1 MAKLIIVVSTATEAM
16 PVADYVVRVFG
27 EDGALVTEQTVGE
40 AALGRSDPIE
50 LPAPPPETSLNPDT
64 RTRPYSLYDVTVR
77 AEGYYAVR
85 VEAVRM
91 FGDEQAD
98 LPVGLIPLPG
108 EATDPDG
115 FDTIVYPGQVGGLYD
130 GTEPRESTP
139 PPDMRILSSV
149 YIPSRIRVHLGR
161 PGSNAD
167 TVSVSF
173 PDYIKNVASSEIY
186 PTWPEESLRANIY
199 AQISL
204 ALNRLYTEW
213 YPSRGYDYDITN
225 STAFDQYFVYGRNI
239 FDSIS
244 KIVDE
249 IFNIYIRKPGRA
261 EPFYAEYCNGTT
273 VTCPGMSQWGTVTLA
288 NQGLNARQILTR
300 YYGTIELVTAGDVR
314 GLTGSYPGVL
324 RPGTTS
330 SAVRTIQTQLNR
342 IAINYPAIGTTYAD
356 GVYGAQTEQMVRRF
370 QSIFNL
376 TQDGI
381 VGKSTWYRI
390 SYIYTAVKKLA
401 ELTSEG
407 QEPEYDVGPY
417 GGNLLNIGSSGPAVK
432 KMQFYLS
439 RIATFNPAV
448 PAPVVDG
455 IYGAGTADSV
465 RSFQKAYDLQPD
477 GVIGPNTWDAIESL
491 YTGSLKADD
500 PKGSVDVRPYPGT
513 PIRYGSW
520 GDDVVCV
527 QKMLNAVDSEFP
539 VIPRVTVDG
548 AFGSA
553 TQRAVQSFQS
563 TFGLTADG
571 VVGPATWNGL
581 SKMYAAVSSGCT
593 ENAPAPA
600 DQMDYPG
607 VLLKNGSTGPF
618 VSYIQQRLDEIA
630 VVVATIP
637 TLAADGRFGARTQ
650 GAVVA
655 FQSTFGLAADGIVG
669 PATWRKI
676 NSVYNAVLNG
686 CLEPLT

>member
-1 MAKLIIVVSTATEAM
+1 MAKLIIITSTATEAM
-16 PVADYVVRVFG
+16 PVESCTVRVYG
-27 EDGALVTEQTVGE
+27 EDGALVTEQTIGE
-40 AALGRSDPIE
+40 GSLGRSDPIE
-50 LPAPPPETSLNPDT
+50 LPAPPPEASLNPDT
-64 RTRPYSLYDVTVR
+64 RICPYSRFDVTVR
-77 AEGYYAVR
+77 SEGYYNVR
-85 VEAVRM
+85 VEGIRM
-91 FGDEQAD
+91 FGDEAAS

-108 EATDPDG
+108 ETMDPDAY
-115 FDTIVYPGQVGGLYD
+115 DTLVYPGQVGGLYD

-239 FDSIS
+239 YDSIE

-249 IFNIYIRKPGRA
+249 IFNIYIRKPGRV
-261 EPFYAEYCNGTT
+261 EPFYAEYCNGST

-288 NQGLNARQILTR
+288 NQGMNARQILTH

-330 SAVRTIQTQLNR
+330 AAVRTIQTQLNR

-356 GVYGAQTEQMVRRF
+356 GVYGPQTEQMVRRF

-376 TQDGI
+376 TSDGI

-407 QEPEYDVGPY
+407 QEPEYDTGAY
-417 GGNLLNIGSSGPAVK
+417 GGALLSIGSSGTSVK

-439 RIATFNPAV
+439 RIAAFNPAV

-455 IYGAGTADSV
+455 IYGAGMADSV
-465 RSFQKAYDLQPD
+465 RAFQKEYDLQPD
-477 GVIGPNTWDAIESL
+477 GIIGPDTWDAIESL

-500 PKGSVDVRPYPGT
+500 PKGSVVVRPYPGT
-513 PIRYGSW
+513 VIRYGSW
-520 GDDVVCV
+520 GDDVVYV

-553 TQRAVQSFQS
+553 TQRAVQAFQS
-563 TFGLTADG
+563 TFGLVADG
-571 VVGPATWNGL
+571 IVGPATWNGL

-593 ENAPAPA
+593 ETAPAPA
-600 DQMDYPG
+600 DQIDYPG
-607 VLLKNGSTGPF
+607 TLLKNGSSGPF

-637 TLAADGRFGARTQ
+637 TLTADGRFGARTQ

-655 FQSTFGLAADGIVG
+655 FQSTFGLVADGIVG
-669 PATWRKI
+669 PATWRLI
-676 NSVYNAVLNG
+676 NGIYNAVLNG